1 MRQLLAA
8 AIGVSFWIIIGGV
21 VIEPPASLIE
31 AINRSNERILRLFGR
46 PAAA

>member
-1 MRQLLAA
+1 M
-8 AIGVSFWIIIGGV
+8 AISFWVIFGGI
-21 VIEPPASLIE
+21 VIEPPAMLIE